1 MNKCKNL
8 QELITDRILIFDGAM
23 GTMIQGYKL
32 SESDFRGSRFA
43 KHPVDLKGNNDL
55 LSLTQPGIIAEI
67 QRSYLLAGAD
77 IIGTNSFNA
86 TAISQSDYQT
96 EKYAYEINL
105 EAAKIAKQE
114 AEKFTEQDNGKP
126 RFVAGSIGPTN
137 RTCSISPD
145 VNNPGL
151 RTADFDMMRDAYYEQ
166 AKGLLDGGVDIFLV
180 ETIFDTLN
188 AKAALFAIN
197 QLLDEYN
204 LSDFPIWISGT
215 ITDKSGRTL
224 SGQTT
229 EAFWNSIRH
238 VKPFAVGLNCA
249 MGADT
254 LRPFIEELSNLAD
267 CNISIYPNAGLPN
280 QFGEYDDTP
289 EYMAS
294 ILKDFAQ
301 DGLLNIVGG
310 CCGSTPKHITAIR
323 DAIQDI
329 KPRVVREQKRLTR
342 LSGLEP
348 MVIREDSLF
357 VNIGERTNV
366 AGSARF
372 AKLIRVGEYEK
383 ALDVAMQQVRNGA
396 QIIDVNMDD
405 AMLDGKDAMVKFLN
419 QAASVPDIAKVPVMV
434 DSSDWDIIEAGLKC
448 LQGKGIVNSISLKD
462 GEDAFLAK
470 ADKIKRYGA
479 AAIVMAFDEDG
490 QADSYNRKVSICK
503 RAYKLLTEKINFPPE
518 DIIFDLNIFAVATG
532 IKEHNSYA
540 VDFIN
545 ACKTLKKELPYIKIS
560 GGVSNLSFSFRGND
574 YIREAMHSV
583 FLYHAIKAGMD
594 MGIVNAGQLTI
605 YDDIEPE
612 LRNVIEDLILNRSDT
627 ATERLTNLAQK
638 TKGKK
643 KSNMVDDEWRKLQPA
658 ERISHALVHG
668 ITDYIVKDVEELRQG
683 GFVPLEII
691 EGPLMDGMKTVGNL
705 FGAGKMFLPQVV
717 RSARVMKKAVEFLEP
732 FLEADKGTKSS
743 RGKILLATVKGDV
756 HDIGKNIVGVVLG
769 CNNYEIIDLGV
780 MVSAETILQ
789 TAIDED
795 VDIIG
800 LSGLITPS
808 LEEMVHVAKEMER
821 QNFKKPIL
829 IGGATTS
836 RLHTAVKIE
845 PQYSGNIIH
854 VPDASRSVAVVNNLM
869 QIDKKESYAAF
880 VKEQYEHLRNDYL
893 EKNKESIL
901 LSYKEAINNR
911 FKIDWSNYNPKKPK
925 TLTLQVLKNY
935 PISELREYID
945 WTPFFKAWELPGR
958 YPNVLNST
966 HTKIEA
972 NKLFNDANAILD
984 KIITESLLEA
994 RAVFQLFSAQSIGDD
1009 VLLYADDRYASKIAT
1024 LHFLRSQKEKT
1035 GRLNISLADF
1045 IAPPKTDVND
1055 YIGLFAVTAGINAEQ
1070 TIHNIFEKHDEYSQI
1085 MFKLLSDRLAEAFA
1099 ERLHQLIRQKY
1110 WGYAENE
1117 QYSNDELI
1125 NESYQGIRPAPGY
1138 PACPDHLE
1146 KRTIFELLD
1155 VTNQIGVSLTERC
1168 AMIPTASVSGYYFAN
1183 KEAKYFS
1190 VGKLTKEQIIDYAGR
1205 KEMSV
1210 KEIEKWLVPYLAY
1223 QK

>member
-1 MNKCKNL
+1 MNKLKQL
-8 QELITDRILIFDGAM
+8 QNLITERILIFDGAM
-23 GTMIQGYKL
+23 GTMIQAYKL

-55 LSLTQPGIIAEI
+55 LSLTQPKIMDEI
-67 QRSYLLAGAD
+67 QRAYLTAGAD

-114 AEKFTEQDNGKP
+114 AEKFTQQDNSKP
-126 RFVAGSIGPTN
+126 RFVAGSLGPTN

-145 VNNPGL
+145 INNPGL
-151 RTADFDMMRDAYYEQ
+151 RTADFDMMCDAYYEQ
-166 AKGLLDGGVDIFLV
+166 AKGLLDGGIDIFLV

-188 AKAALFAIN
+188 AKASLFAIN
-197 QLLDEYN
+197 KLLDEYN

-267 CNISIYPNAGLPN
+267 CYISIYPNAGLPN

-294 ILKDFAQ
+294 ILKDFAN

-310 CCGSTPKHITAIR
+310 CCGSTPKHLIAIC
-323 DAIQDI
+323 DAIQEI

-372 AKLIRVGEYEK
+372 AKLIKLGEYEK
-383 ALDVAMQQVRNGA
+383 ALDIAMQQVRSGA

-470 ADKIKRYGA
+470 ADKIIQYGA

-605 YDDIEPE
+605 YDDIKPE
-612 LRNVIEDLILNRSDT
+612 LRNIIEDLILNRSDT
-627 ATERLTNLAQK
+627 ATERLTILAQK

-643 KSNMVDDEWRKLQPA
+643 KS
-658 ERISHALVHG
+658 
-668 ITDYIVKDVEELRQG
+668 
-683 GFVPLEII
+683 
-691 EGPLMDGMKTVGNL
+691 
-705 FGAGKMFLPQVV
+705 
-717 RSARVMKKAVEFLEP
+717 
-732 FLEADKGTKSS
+732 
-743 RGKILLATVKGDV
+743 
-756 HDIGKNIVGVVLG
+756 
-769 CNNYEIIDLGV
+769 
-780 MVSAETILQ
+780 
-789 TAIDED
+789 
-795 VDIIG
+795 
-800 LSGLITPS
+800 
-808 LEEMVHVAKEMER
+808 
-821 QNFKKPIL
+821 
-829 IGGATTS
+829 
-836 RLHTAVKIE
+836 
-845 PQYSGNIIH
+845 
-854 VPDASRSVAVVNNLM
+854 
-869 QIDKKESYAAF
+869 
-880 VKEQYEHLRNDYL
+880 
-893 EKNKESIL
+893 
-901 LSYKEAINNR
+901 
-911 FKIDWSNYNPKKPK
+911 
-925 TLTLQVLKNY
+925 
-935 PISELREYID
+935 
-945 WTPFFKAWELPGR
+945 
-958 YPNVLNST
+958 
-966 HTKIEA
+966 
-972 NKLFNDANAILD
+972 
-984 KIITESLLEA
+984 
-994 RAVFQLFSAQSIGDD
+994 
-1009 VLLYADDRYASKIAT
+1009 
-1024 LHFLRSQKEKT
+1024 
-1035 GRLNISLADF
+1035 
-1045 IAPPKTDVND
+1045 
-1055 YIGLFAVTAGINAEQ
+1055 
-1070 TIHNIFEKHDEYSQI
+1070 
-1085 MFKLLSDRLAEAFA
+1085 
-1099 ERLHQLIRQKY
+1099 
-1110 WGYAENE
+1110 
-1117 QYSNDELI
+1117 
-1125 NESYQGIRPAPGY
+1125 
-1138 PACPDHLE
+1138 
-1146 KRTIFELLD
+1146 
-1155 VTNQIGVSLTERC
+1155 
-1168 AMIPTASVSGYYFAN
+1168 
-1183 KEAKYFS
+1183 
-1190 VGKLTKEQIIDYAGR
+1190 
-1205 KEMSV
+1205 
-1210 KEIEKWLVPYLAY
+1210 
-1223 QK
+1223 